1 MEVVIYVACWETQ
14 KHLSNYNGSVLL
26 HHIKL
31 NQTILAQQRLY
42 AGKIWR
48 QKHEKLRRT
57 GCAIACVPNDLN
69 VLVFRDFLFFVCV
82 GNEYRGREKV
92 VGVVNEFEI
101 SKTEMLFCILVIR
114 NG

>member
-1 MEVVIYVACWETQ
+1 MR
-14 KHLSNYNGSVLL
+14 HRSRPP
-26 HHIKL
+26 
-31 NQTILAQQRLY
+31 QTIQPKHCKSHLQLY